1 MRFEDLRGLKYA
13 VYQKLSSLE
22 EGRKLVV
29 DAVCRLNEDHP
40 PSPTLMEAAV
50 ACHLRPAGR
59 RKNDCALCLADK
71 LFENYESRLF
81 AMSRMNAFEDE
92 ENVGREEEEEDEGE
106 GEAGTSSSAAG
117 VRLQGSWADS
127 EVERSLKALLHV
139 AKSQVSHAMD
149 GVSDRGTNH
158 LKLFASWKREFKAL
172 RGLWMALGEHVAAM
186 DELDM
191 AAERWGGCCWWWWR
205 WR

>member
-29 DAVCRLNEDHP
+29 DAVRRLNQDHP
-40 PSPTLMEAAV
+40 PSATLMEAAV
-50 ACHLRPAGR
+50 ACHLRPTGR

-92 ENVGREEEEEDEGE
+92 EIFYAALDDCVGSRHNLV
-106 GEAGTSSSAAG
+106 T
-117 VRLQGSWADS
+117 R
-127 EVERSLKALLHV
+127 
-139 AKSQVSHAMD
+139 
-149 GVSDRGTNH
+149 
-158 LKLFASWKREFKAL
+158 
-172 RGLWMALGEHVAAM
+172 
-186 DELDM
+186 
-191 AAERWGGCCWWWWR
+191 
-205 WR
+205 